1 MYFIINYL
9 KDYVIWHWTFKGRH
23 LLIFPL
29 LGGTSLKPHLHW
41 DKFMC
46 AFNFSW
52 STQSEC
58 LFVHQFIYSTVSW
71 RKTIILSLGYLGVLS
86 WWSKCVKLFSDL
98 SLCPSCFRMFLHI
111 YTYCFFLCSSFSGEP
126 SNCFTSIFLWTLL
139 VSLWE
144 YITKES
150 FSQCLPVCWKP
161 FWGILRL
168 IGLCSCIFE
177 ELFHLIL

>member
-1 MYFIINYL
+1 MLGLKWFENASLKNIIMKIYFIINYL

-29 LGGTSLKPHLHW
+29 LGGTSLKPHFHW
-41 DKFMC
+41 DKLMC

-52 STQSEC
+52 STQSKC

-86 WWSKCVKLFSDL
+86 WWSNCVKLFSDL

-111 YTYCFFLCSSFSGEP
+111 YTYCFFFMLLFFWRIIQLLYINFFADVVG
-126 SNCFTSIFLWTLL
+126 ITLG
-139 VSLWE
+139 V
-144 YITKES
+144 Y
-150 FSQCLPVCWKP
+150 
-161 FWGILRL
+161 
-168 IGLCSCIFE
+168 
-177 ELFHLIL
+177 H

>member
-1 MYFIINYL
+1 MLGLKWFENASLKNIIMKIYFIINYL
-9 KDYVIWHWTFKGRH
+9 KDYVIWHWTSKGRH

-86 WWSKCVKLFSDL
+86 WWSKCAKLFSDL
-98 SLCPSCFRMFLHI
+98 SLSPSCFRMFLHI
-111 YTYCFFLCSSFSGEP
+111 YTYCFFFMLLFFWRTIQLLYINFFVDVVG
-126 SNCFTSIFLWTLL
+126 ITLG
-139 VSLWE
+139 V
-144 YITKES
+144 Y
-150 FSQCLPVCWKP
+150 
-161 FWGILRL
+161 
-168 IGLCSCIFE
+168 
-177 ELFHLIL
+177 H

>member
-1 MYFIINYL
+1 MTTCVYIKYIAGFKMIWNAPLKNIIMKIYFIINYL

-52 STQSEC
+52 STQSKC

-86 WWSKCVKLFSDL
+86 WWSKCAKLFSDL
-98 SLCPSCFRMFLHI
+98 SLSPSCFRMFLHI
-111 YTYCFFLCSSFSGEP
+111 YTYCFFFMLLFFWRTIQLLYINFFVDVVG
-126 SNCFTSIFLWTLL
+126 ITLG
-139 VSLWE
+139 V
-144 YITKES
+144 Y
-150 FSQCLPVCWKP
+150 
-161 FWGILRL
+161 
-168 IGLCSCIFE
+168 
-177 ELFHLIL
+177 H